1 MTTLSLVI
9 VLEDWFQVDTSNVNG
24 FLVFFDNLAEIIFI
38 AVARLQVLAASKQ
51 RIVLSDGSDTNNRCL
66 FNASCG
72 EGFVD
77 IGTECNIVKELFGV
91 VGFIFQGKCFILFV
105 GQFEIQLTKNATKL
119 RLSDMSLAEFV
130 KIVEEL
136 FDSNA
141 LHNNSCPQT
150 VLNI

>member
-38 AVARLQVLAASKQ
+38 SVTRLQVLAASKQ
-51 RIVLSDGSDTNNRCL
+51 RIVLGDGSDTNNRCL

-72 EGFVD
+72 ESFVD
-77 IGTECNIVKELFGV
+77 IGTEGDIVKELFGV

-105 GQFEIQLTKNATKL
+105 GQFEIQLTKNAAKL
-119 RLSDMSLAEFV
+119 
-130 KIVEEL
+130 
-136 FDSNA
+136 
-141 LHNNSCPQT
+141 
-150 VLNI
+150 